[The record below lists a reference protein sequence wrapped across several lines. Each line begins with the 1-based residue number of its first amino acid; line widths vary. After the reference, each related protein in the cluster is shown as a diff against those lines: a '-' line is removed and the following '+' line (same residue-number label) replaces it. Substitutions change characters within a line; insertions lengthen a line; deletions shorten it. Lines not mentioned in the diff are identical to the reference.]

1 MSTNRQVKLA
11 QRPVGMPKRTD
22 FAIAD
27 GPMPEPREGEIR
39 VKIDYV
45 SLDPAM
51 RGWMADTR
59 SYVPP
64 VAIGAVMRG
73 YAAGYVEASRHPDF
87 REGDAAVGVLGM
99 QNYAVAKAEHV
110 DKVDTTIAPL
120 TRWLGGLGMTGRT
133 AYFGLL
139 DVLQPKAGETVVV
152 SAASGAV
159 GSIVGQI
166 ARIKGAR
173 TVGIA
178 GGPVKCKA
186 VVAELGF
193 DASVDYKAGR
203 LAEDL
208 AAACP
213 DGVHAYFEN
222 VGGEVLDTML
232 LQMRPFGRIVVC
244 GLISNYAATE
254 PPAGPRNIRAILTQR
269 LKIQGMV
276 VSDWKDRFAESRDAL
291 VGWYQEGKLVL
302 REDIRNGGLDAFP
315 ETLNLLY
322 TGGNNGKLLLKV

>member
-1 MSTNRQVKLA
+1 MSINRQVRLA
-11 QRPVGMPKRTD
+11 QRPVGLPKRSD
-22 FAIAD
+22 FDIAD
-27 GPMPEPREGEIR
+27 GAMPEPKDGEIR
-39 VKIDYV
+39 VKTTYV

-73 YAAGYVEASRHPDF
+73 YAAGHVEASRHKDF
-87 REGDAAVGVLGM
+87 KEGDAVVGVLGM
-99 QNYAVAKAEHV
+99 QHYAVAKGEHV
-110 DKVDTTIAPL
+110 DKVDTTAAPL

-139 DVLQPKAGETVVV
+139 DVLQPKAGETVAV

-166 ARIKGAR
+166 ARIKGCRA
-173 TVGIA
+173 VGIA
-178 GGPVKCKA
+178 GGPAKCKS
-186 VVAELGF
+186 VVADLGF
-193 DASVDYKAGR
+193 DACVDYKAGR
-203 LAEDL
+203 LDEDL
-208 AAACP
+208 KAACP

-222 VGGEVLDTML
+222 VGGDVLDTML
-232 LQMRPFGRIVVC
+232 LQMRPFGRIVIC

-254 PPAGPRNIRAILTQR
+254 PPAGPRNMRAILTQR
-269 LKIQGMV
+269 LRVQGMV
-276 VSDWKDRFAESRDAL
+276 VSDWKDRFAESREAL
-291 VGWYQEGKLVL
+291 VGWYRDGKLVL
-302 REDIRNGGLDAFP
+302 REDIRKGGLDAFP

-322 TGGNNGKLLLKV
+322 SGGNNGKLLLEV